1 MSDIHKFIDNMHPL
15 TLQYFEMEL
24 YEQLKKID
32 KLNKMQTQI
41 DEMRELLSWLNRT
54 HREQGSKPFGS
65 NDN

>member
-41 DEMRELLSWLNRT
+41 DEMRELLSWLNHT
-54 HREQGSKPFGS
+54 HREQVSKPFGS